1 MKLIYIFLS
10 LFLLCGVANADKWLC
25 GTSSNSPYGRGFS
38 CGVDAEE
45 SRGKRFRQYFFVLDE
60 AGKDE
65 DGLSR
70 VVFREVGGK
79 VAFNG
84 DVCSDTTET
93 ELGCYNDSHYFSF
106 FRKTHIFQYWRN
118 PNTKNSFRV
127 LGRCA
132 PFEDHVANSYFD
144 FRGAMIIG
152 MHTPSVSEALQD
164 NFPSWYDLHLASKEK
179 DL

>member
-1 MKLIYIFLS
+1 MKFVYIFFS
-10 LFLLCGVANADKWLC
+10 LFLLSSVAQADKWLC

-60 AGKDE
+60 TGKDE

-70 VVFREVGGK
+70 VLFREVGGK

-106 FRKTHIFQYWRN
+106 FRKTHIFHYWRS
-118 PNTKNSFRV
+118 PRTKDSFRV
-127 LGRCA
+127 SGRCA

-144 FRGAMIIG
+144 DKKALMIV
-152 MHTPSVSEALQD
+152 MTPKVSQALQD
-164 NFPSWYDLHLASKEK
+164 TIVSWYDRHLASKRK
-179 DL
+179 NL

>member
-1 MKLIYIFLS
+1 MTFIYRFLS

-25 GTSSNSPYGRGFS
+25 GTSSWWPAGPGWI
-38 CGVDAEE
+38 CGTERAENPE
-45 SRGKRFRQYFFVLDE
+45 RRYRQYFFILDE
-60 AGKDE
+60 TRKDE
-65 DGLSR
+65 DELSR

-118 PNTKNSFRV
+118 PNTKDSFRV
-127 LGRCA
+127 SGRCA
-132 PFEDHVANSYFD
+132 PFEDHVASSYFD

-152 MHTPSVSEALQD
+152 MHTPSVSAALQD
-164 NFPSWYDLHLASKEK
+164 NFPSWYDRHLASKGK